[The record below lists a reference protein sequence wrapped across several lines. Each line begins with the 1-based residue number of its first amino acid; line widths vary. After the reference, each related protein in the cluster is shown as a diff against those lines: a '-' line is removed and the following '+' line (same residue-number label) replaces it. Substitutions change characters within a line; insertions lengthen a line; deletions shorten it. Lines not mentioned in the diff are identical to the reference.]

1 MTRQVIVSLVSKG
14 RLRKESLNIFKRKK
28 ILIKSEKGERD
39 LIGYGKYKN
48 IPIKF
53 LFQHARECIDALSN
67 NAADIAISGK
77 DLLLN
82 TEIEIQKKIKI
93 YKNLNFGYAS
103 LKIFCDHNWIDCNS
117 LLDVSEIATEMFKK
131 YKEPMKCGTKYTRI
145 VDNFF
150 EEKNVKNV
158 TTIVSNGA
166 TEGMIRQNAS
176 SLVADI
182 SSSGRTAMANNLK
195 EVANIMESSAV
206 LMVSKKSQNNKEVKK
221 ILKLLSK

>member
-28 ILIKSEKGERD
+28 IFIKSEKGERD

-67 NAADIAISGK
+67 NVADISISGK

-93 YKNLNFGYAS
+93 YKNLNFGHAS
-103 LKIFCDHNWIDCNS
+103 LKIFCDRNWIDCNS

-131 YKEPMKCGTKYTRI
+131 YKEPMKCGTKYRRI
-145 VDNFF
+145 VETFL

-158 TTIVSNGA
+158 SVILSSGA
-166 TEGMIRQNAS
+166 TEVMTRINAS

-182 SSSGRTAMANNLK
+182 SSSGQTALANNLK
-195 EVANIMESSAV
+195 EIANIMDSSAV
-206 LMVSKKSQNNKEVKK
+206 LMVSKKSLQFKEVKQM
-221 ILKLLSK
+221 LKLLSK

>member
-1 MTRQVIVSLVSKG
+1 
-14 RLRKESLNIFKRKK
+14 
-28 ILIKSEKGERD
+28 
-39 LIGYGKYKN
+39 
-48 IPIKF
+48 
-53 LFQHARECIDALSN
+53 
-67 NAADIAISGK
+67 
-77 DLLLN
+77 
-82 TEIEIQKKIKI
+82 
-93 YKNLNFGYAS
+93 
-103 LKIFCDHNWIDCNS
+103 
-117 LLDVSEIATEMFKK
+117 
-131 YKEPMKCGTKYTRI
+131 MKCGTKYTRI

-206 LMVSKKSQNNKEVKK
+206 LMASKKSQNNKEVKK